1 MASGALG
8 EWGERIDARVG
19 EFSASIHFLTRLP
32 LPRHAGAAGA
42 NLAQAAW
49 AFPLAGF
56 VVGLIGA
63 IAYALAHKFVVF
75 AWPAAAL
82 TVAATLLVTG
92 ALHEDGL
99 ADTADGFGGGDTREK
114 KLAIMR
120 DSRIGT
126 YGVCA
131 LIISLLIRADAI
143 ASLTEIALVAPAL
156 IAAHVGARAVLPF
169 VMFLLPAARSDGL
182 AFAAGKPSGVGVAIA
197 AALAIP
203 GAAVLSRAC
212 ACAGRLGG
220 AGDRGVAAVLA
231 RDAAD
236 RRPDRRRARRGRAGE
251 RDRHFAGGAA
261 VAHIPPREA
270 GRGGPPGGRWE
281 GRRPRGQPRRRVP
294 TQCFAWSPSPH
305 CVRGRIVTIAAAPAG
320 ACRQRR
326 RARSGRAGRRA
337 AD

>member
-8 EWGERIDARVG
+8 EWGERLGARVG

-32 LPRHAGAAGA
+32 LPRHEGAAGA

-131 LIISLLIRADAI
+131 LILSLLIRADAI

-182 AFAAGKPSGVGVAIA
+182 AFAAGKPSGMAVAIA
-197 AALAIP
+197 AALGFLA
-203 GAAVLSRAC
+203 LLFC
-212 ACAGRLGG
+212 LGL
-220 AGDRGVAAVLA
+220 AHALVALVVLA
-231 RDAAD
+231 IVVSLLCWLATRQI
-236 RRPDRRRARRGRAGE
+236 
-251 RDRHFAGGAA
+251 GGQTGDVLGA
-261 VAHIPPREA
+261 VEQVS
-270 GRGGPPGGRWE
+270 E
-281 GRRPRGQPRRRVP
+281 
-294 TQCFAWSPSPH
+294 
-305 CVRGRIVTIAAAPAG
+305 IVILLVAL
-320 ACRQRR
+320 R
-326 RARSGRAGRRA
+326 
-337 AD
+337 